1 METLYDGL
9 VFDFRKPE
17 DLFDNK
23 SLRKVHYAD
32 LIKRWAEGDKI
43 SEKEQTTLARI
54 LVYYPEYVLNH
65 DKDQEFVGY
74 LRKIMQN
81 PEIQRRN
88 NPEKGIYLYSLV
100 CLLLKTGDLK
110 QIYNEL
116 SSIIKLIHEYVI
128 EDVIIFID
136 YHLDLP
142 LIERLTADAAE
153 VTSEEERIAQ
163 IYIRLIS
170 NILDSKDFIELGSV
184 YTLMNFPVPHVY
196 IENKICQDIRS
207 LALQFYNNQMYK
219 KALKYYQILRIVRF
233 DPPGTMTHFVR
244 VQLMLGNVSQ
254 AEIYTAMAWDIRSN
268 AVPYV
273 KVRILFLI
281 IFLNLIQSKPVDIW
295 LACLKHALM
304 NLNEYVYWQMEEVL
318 RKYEQ
323 KLNADDFEFLLC
335 LSENLVNFNYINES
349 QRSEIR
355 MEIKELEEKDWPDQL
370 SIIQFK
376 TR

>member
-9 VFDFRKPE
+9 VFDFRNPE

-23 SLRKVHYAD
+23 PFIKVHYAD
-32 LIKRWAEGDKI
+32 LIKRWVEGDRI
-43 SEKEQTTLARI
+43 SEKEQTTLTKI
-54 LVYYPEYVLNH
+54 LVYYPEYVLSHN
-65 DKDQEFVGY
+65 KDQEFVGY

-142 LIERLTADAAE
+142 LIEKLTADAAE
-153 VTSEEERIAQ
+153 VASEEERIAQ

-184 YTLMNFPVPHVY
+184 YNLMNFPVPHVY

-219 KALKYYQILRIVRF
+219 KALKFYQILRIVRF

-244 VQLMLGNVSQ
+244 VELMLGNISQ
-254 AEIYTAMAWDIRSN
+254 AEIYTAMAWDIRN
-268 AVPYV
+268 DAAPYV

-304 NLNEYVYWQMEEVL
+304 NLNEYVYWQFGASTIHPESNCPDW
-318 RKYEQ
+318 Q
-323 KLNADDFEFLLC
+323 KEKRRWKPVPTRYGN
-335 LSENLVNFNYINES
+335 NVNSY
-349 QRSEIR
+349 
-355 MEIKELEEKDWPDQL
+355 
-370 SIIQFK
+370 
-376 TR
+376 